1 MKYKPSR
8 VFLII
13 NPNSG
18 IKNRFF
24 RWLNRI
30 FGWNKIKK
38 SKSLDEKVIQIQS
51 QFENEGIGFE
61 YAYTKYP
68 GHAKDLAH
76 QESAKGIDI
85 IIAMGGDGTI
95 NEVVNGMVHSE
106 SRLGVIPYGTAN
118 VFGLSFDVPND
129 YLEACKRII
138 EGQSKVIDLGNIN
151 GHFFICMGGVGFDA
165 YIIKKADKRLKK
177 IIGGLSYVMI
187 SMVEY
192 FRYKFN
198 PIIFKVDNDSELKK
212 GYFLFICNTK
222 YYGGKFIISDKI
234 DPTDGL
240 LDICLIKDKGLFTA
254 IKCSVQLA
262 MGKLR
267 KSDVVEKF
275 QCKQIYIDASG
286 RHRIHGDAE
295 YVSHTPANV
304 QIYPKAIT
312 IIY

>member
-1 MKYKPSR
+1 M
-8 VFLII
+8 
-13 NPNSG
+13 
-18 IKNRFF
+18 
-24 RWLNRI
+24 
-30 FGWNKIKK
+30 
-38 SKSLDEKVIQIQS
+38 
-51 QFENEGIGFE
+51 
-61 YAYTKYP
+61 
-68 GHAKDLAH
+68 
-76 QESAKGIDI
+76 
-85 IIAMGGDGTI
+85 
-95 NEVVNGMVHSE
+95 
-106 SRLGVIPYGTAN
+106 IPYGTAN

-165 YIIKKADKRLKK
+165 YHKKKADKRLKK

-240 LDICLIKDKGLFTA
+240 LDICLIKDKGVIYSHQVQCA
-254 IKCSVQLA
+254 VSNGKIK
-262 MGKLR
+262 K
-267 KSDVVEKF
+267 K
-275 QCKQIYIDASG
+275 
-286 RHRIHGDAE
+286 
-295 YVSHTPANV
+295 
-304 QIYPKAIT
+304 
-312 IIY
+312 